1 MMSTADASEGRQ
13 RKCLLPAAAR
23 RWHGEHRC
31 ATSAGSYILVDGQSD
46 GKVKAELGDDPDK
59 TGVYSFSFT
68 LHNLE
73 QEERRFA
80 LSAELFTQAVV
91 EGYANHKQSEEEMAL
106 FQSTSTTPLMALATW
121 TVDGQLV
128 NSAGDADN
136 WDFNGDGKTD
146 ADDAQA
152 LLDFVTGARQTIE
165 NDPYADLN
173 GDGEVSTYDV
183 HLFLKRLGRDSVTL
197 PAHGSVEISS
207 RCALPMPRSRSWT
220 HFTPVA
226 LLSRA

>member
-1 MMSTADASEGRQ
+1 M
-13 RKCLLPAAAR
+13 
-23 RWHGEHRC
+23 
-31 ATSAGSYILVDGQSD
+31 DGQSD

-152 LLDFVTGARQTIE
+152 LLD
-165 NDPYADLN
+165 
-173 GDGEVSTYDV
+173 
-183 HLFLKRLGRDSVTL
+183 
-197 PAHGSVEISS
+197 
-207 RCALPMPRSRSWT
+207 
-220 HFTPVA
+220 
-226 LLSRA
+226 